1 MVRYTAVELGST
13 CPKNVARCMRRQ
25 LGSMPWRYQRSS
37 VATANECLRSWS
49 LGGDTPGGMC
59 S

>member
-13 CPKNVARCMRRQ
+13 CPKNLARCLRRQ

-37 VATANECLRSWS
+37 VATANECLKS
-49 LGGDTPGGMC
+49 
-59 S
+59 

>member
-37 VATANECLRSWS
+37 VATATNASNHEVWW
-49 LGGDTPGGMC
+49 
-59 S
+59 